1 MVPFGAALEPVALAP
16 HPLTPPDPP
25 HALDVDVPALR
36 TQQRRDPAIAIAA
49 ILGCQRDDRCGQRCF
64 VVASHWSA
72 TLRRAVLADHATGPT
87 FRYVEANLHVVDRCL
102 AACGA

>member
-25 HALDVDVPALR
+25 HALDVDVPAPG
-36 TQQRRDPAIAIAA
+36 TQQCRDPTIAIAA
-49 ILGCQRDDRCGQRCF
+49 ILGSELNDRCGQCCF
-64 VVASHWSA
+64 VVALHWFA